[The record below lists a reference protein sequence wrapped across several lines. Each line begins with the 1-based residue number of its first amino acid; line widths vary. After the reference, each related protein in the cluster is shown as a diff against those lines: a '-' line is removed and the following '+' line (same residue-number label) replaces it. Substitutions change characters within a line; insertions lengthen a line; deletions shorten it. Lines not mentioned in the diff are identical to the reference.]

1 MKKRNGFDIYDI
13 ILLCVSMLL
22 IYLFVTWV
30 VNFSD
35 LGEQINPETNSETQ
49 QEVSY
54 ETSLKSDS
62 ILA

>member
-13 ILLCVSMLL
+13 ILLCVSLLL

-35 LGEQINPETNSETQ
+35 LGEQINSNKSSETS

-54 ETSLKSDS
+54 EISFEKESLPV
-62 ILA
+62 

>member
-35 LGEQINPETNSETQ
+35 LGEQLNNASSETQ

-54 ETSLKSDS
+54 ETTVKSDVF
-62 ILA
+62 IA